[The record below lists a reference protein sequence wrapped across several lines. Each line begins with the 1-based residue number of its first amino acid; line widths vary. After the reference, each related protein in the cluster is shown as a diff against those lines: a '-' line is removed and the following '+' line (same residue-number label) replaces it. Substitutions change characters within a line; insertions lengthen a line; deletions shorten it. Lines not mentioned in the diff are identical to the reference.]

1 MMEDNKE
8 EENDDNYPMYPEY
21 GGTTMEDNEE
31 EEAIEWASDEP
42 VDDLGR
48 AIADARI
55 DCESEKEREKL
66 ERMLDDHKK
75 LLYLNCEDGQ
85 KSWIAHWNCCNQ
97 RQRLVYLTRDLK
109 SC

>member
-1 MMEDNKE
+1 
-8 EENDDNYPMYPEY
+8 MYPEY
-21 GGTTMEDNEE
+21 GGTTMKENEE
-31 EEAIEWASDEP
+31 EEAEERASDKP
-42 VDDLGR
+42 ADDLGR

-66 ERMLDDHKK
+66 ERTLDDHKN
-75 LLYLNCEDGQ
+75 LLHPNSEHGQ
-85 KSWIAHWNCCNQ
+85 KNWVAHWNCCNG